1 MAESYLLVTAGA
13 RLVGLPVSQLEGVV
27 EPGPVMPVPSA
38 EPALRGVGSVRG
50 GTLPVVSLRTLLGE
64 PRSGDAPADVMV
76 IVAAGGVRLGLEVDA
91 ADIVLRGEP
100 MPAAGDGSTPWAR
113 TVMRHEG
120 ALVPLLDLG
129 VLGARL
135 TETGRA

>member
-50 GTLPVVSLRTLLGE
+50 GTLPVVSLRALLGE
-64 PRSGDAPADVMV
+64 PGTGDAPADVMV
-76 IVAAGGVRLGLEVDA
+76 IVAAGGVRMGLEVDA

-100 MPAAGDGSTPWAR
+100 MPAAGDATPWAR
-113 TVMRHEG
+113 NVMRHEG

-129 VLGARL
+129 ALGARL
-135 TETGRA
+135 TEPGRA